1 MNASRLEKIKQML
14 AAEPNDVFLNFSL
27 AMELVKEDRQE
38 EAVGQ
43 FKRVNELDPG
53 YVPAYFQRA
62 NTLVAMDRKADAKGV
77 LQLGIAAAQ
86 KAGDKHAASE
96 MGQMLSLLG

>member
-1 MNASRLEKIKQML
+1 MSRLDRIKQML
-14 AAEPNDVFLNFSL
+14 AAEPADVFLNFSL
-27 AMELVKEDRQE
+27 AMELVKEGRQE
-38 EAVGQ
+38 DAVAQ
-43 FKRVNELDPG
+43 FARVSELDPA

-62 NTLVAMDRKADAKGV
+62 NALVAMGRKADAKAV
-77 LQLGIAAAQ
+77 LQLGIAAAR

>member
-1 MNASRLEKIKQML
+1 MSRLDKIKQML

-27 AMELVKEDRQE
+27 AMELVKESHQE
-38 EAVGQ
+38 EALVQ
-43 FKRVNELDPG
+43 FSRVSELDPA

-62 NTLVAMDRKADAKGV
+62 HTLVAMDRKAEARQV
-77 LQLGIAAAQ
+77 LQQGIAAAQ

-96 MGQMLSLLG
+96 MGQMLSLLA